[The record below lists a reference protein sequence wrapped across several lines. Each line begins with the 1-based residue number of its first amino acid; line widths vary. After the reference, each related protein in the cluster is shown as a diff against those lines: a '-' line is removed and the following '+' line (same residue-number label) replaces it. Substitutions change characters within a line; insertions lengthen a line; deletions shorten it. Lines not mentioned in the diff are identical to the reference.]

1 MKNNEVVTL
10 NRDCEG
16 TLIPKGNKVVLP
28 KGHEVR
34 ITQSLGGSYTVV
46 IHDNMVLIDSKD
58 ADALGKE
65 PVSSSKDIKQTDN
78 RTIEELVWEQMKTCY
93 DPEIP
98 VNIVDLGLIY
108 SCEIKQL
115 SSGENKVEIKMTLT
129 APGCGMGDSIAD
141 EVKNKVLAVPGVTEA
156 SVELVWDPQWNQ
168 SMMSEAT
175 KLQLGML

>member
-1 MKNNEVVTL
+1 MKSNEVVTL
-10 NRDCEG
+10 RRDCEG
-16 TLIPKGNKVVLP
+16 TLIPAGTKVALR

-34 ITQSLGGSYTVV
+34 ITQSLGGNYTVV
-46 IHDNMVLIDSKD
+46 IHDNMVRIDSKD

-65 PVSSSKDIKQTDN
+65 PISSSKGIKLTGN

-115 SSGENKVEIKMTLT
+115 SDHGNKVEIKMTLT
-129 APGCGMGDSIAD
+129 APGCGMGNIIAD
-141 EVKNKVLAVPGVTEA
+141 EVKNKVLSIPGVTEA

-168 SMMSEAT
+168 SMMSETA